1 MFDWQTRARTLPSS
15 PGVYIMK
22 GKESE
27 ILYIGKAKDLSK
39 RVRQYF
45 QESGD
50 PRPFVRQLP
59 VLLEEIDVIITGTEK
74 EALLLEASMIQ
85 EHQPRFNI
93 LLKEEQTYLY
103 LLLDQNHAYPRLQVV
118 RRKARRVRRNKNE
131 LVYGP
136 YLSGYAVRQTA
147 TIIDRFFRLRTC
159 SDKEFNNRA
168 RPCLEYQIKR
178 CDAPCCFQLEE
189 GHYEDHVNTVGMF
202 LDGKH
207 QELQDTLQERMWK
220 SAENLKYEQAAQ
232 YRDQLAAIQKLL
244 DERQKW
250 KSRDHRDRDIFGI
263 FREGLLVEIQIL
275 TMRQG
280 QLSGGRSFSF
290 AGQEFDDVDV
300 LENFLSAYYLREGVE
315 IPHIVWLPTTIESQD
330 ELAALLTERSGRQV
344 TIHEPLRGQGKR
356 LVEVANQNAEQG
368 FLEKQ
373 KTEEANQEL
382 LERLQKRLRL
392 ERYPQRIECIDN
404 SHLQGRH
411 AVSAV
416 VVYEGGYPNRSAYRR
431 YHIKDVAPGDDFGS
445 MKEILTRRFKRS
457 AQSGELPDLLVV
469 DGGRGQL
476 GMALQVLEE
485 LNLQDIPTV
494 GIAKKR
500 SDDPED
506 TAFQDRIVLPNQKNA
521 VPVNPR
527 YRELLLLSQIRDQAH
542 DTALKFHQKV
552 RSRAKLYSI
561 LDDAPGIGPSR
572 KRSLLR
578 KFGSVEKIRQA
589 SLPDLAETPGLSLQL
604 AESLLEY
611 LEENPNE

>member
-1 MFDWQTRARTLPSS
+1 MFDWQARARTLPSS

-22 GKESE
+22 GANSE

-59 VLLEEIDVIITGTEK
+59 ALLEDIDIIITGTEK

-103 LLLDQNHAYPRLQVV
+103 LLMDQNHPYPRLQVV
-118 RRKARRVRRNKNE
+118 RRKARRVRRNKKE

-147 TIIDRFFRLRTC
+147 TLIDRFFRLRTC
-159 SDKEFNNRA
+159 SDKEFNNRV

-178 CDAPCCFQLEE
+178 CDAPCVFQLEE
-189 GHYEDHVNTVGMF
+189 NSYEEHLKTVGMF
-202 LDGKH
+202 LDGNH
-207 QELQDTLQERMWK
+207 QELQETLQQRMWK
-220 SAENLKYEQAAQ
+220 SAEDRKYEQAAQ
-232 YRDQLAAIQKLL
+232 YRDQMSAVQTML

-250 KSRDHRDRDIFGI
+250 KSRDHRDRDIFGC

-280 QLSGGRSFSF
+280 QLSGGKSFSF
-290 AGQEFDDVDV
+290 ADQEFDDAQV

-315 IPHIVWLPTTIESQD
+315 IPHIIWLPATIESQE
-330 ELAALLTERSGRQV
+330 ELQDILTERSGRQV
-344 TIHEPLRGQGKR
+344 TIHEPQRGQGKR
-356 LVEVANQNAEQG
+356 LVEVAIQNAEQG

-373 KTEEANQEL
+373 KTEEANREL

-392 ERYPQRIECIDN
+392 EKFPQRIECIDN

-476 GMALQVLEE
+476 GMALQVLEDLE
-485 LNLQDIPTV
+485 LTEVPTI

-506 TAFQDRIVLPNQKNA
+506 TAFIDRIILPNQKNA
-521 VPVNPR
+521 IPVNPR
-527 YRELLLLSQIRDQAH
+527 YRELLLISQIRDQAH

-552 RSRAKLYSI
+552 RSREKLYSI
-561 LDDAPGIGPSR
+561 LDDAPGIGPTR

-578 KFGSVEKIRQA
+578 KFGSVEKIRQSNPQEIA
-589 SLPDLAETPGLSLQL
+589 QTRGVSLQL